1 MSIHTIY
8 KNEKGKQTILDFY
21 ELYLAKLEVNL
32 ERVFVETS
40 FGRTHVLVSGPK
52 DGRPIFIFQGGNCIN
67 PMTLSWFLP
76 LLQNYRVFAPDTIGH
91 PGFSDENRIS
101 ARDES
106 FAYWISELMA
116 HFDIDKSAFVGPSYG
131 AGIILRLAAFMPEK
145 IACSVLVSPAGIQ
158 LGSKLEM
165 IRKILVPLML
175 FKLNGS
181 SEQVNKIANIM
192 SDHSMKE
199 IDKEIIGNIFQY
211 VKLEQEMPKLTEK
224 KELTN
229 YTAPTMVIA
238 GRKDIFFPEER
249 IQQAAFE
256 IIPNLTNY
264 EAFDMGHFP
273 SEEYL
278 IKMNQGIKAFLELH
292 YRGSV

>member
-1 MSIHTIY
+1 MGKHTIY

-40 FGRTHVLVSGPK
+40 FGRSHVLVSGPK

-91 PGFSDENRIS
+91 PGFSDANRIS

-106 FAYWISELMA
+106 FACWISELMG
-116 HFDIDKSAFVGPSYG
+116 HFDIEKSAFVGPSYG

-181 SEQVNKIANIM
+181 SKQMNKIANIM

-224 KELTN
+224 RELVS

-238 GRKDIFFPEER
+238 GNKDVFFPEEK
-249 IQQAAFE
+249 IQKAVKE
-256 IIPNLTNY
+256 ILPNLTNY
-264 EAFDMGHFP
+264 QSFEMGHFP
-273 SEEYL
+273 SQEHLSKINDKIIE
-278 IKMNQGIKAFLELH
+278 FLHLH
-292 YRGSV
+292 YK

>member
-1 MSIHTIY
+1 MSKHTIY

-21 ELYLAKLEVNL
+21 ELYIAKLEVNF

-40 FGRTHVLVSGPK
+40 FGKTHVLVTGPK

-106 FAYWISELMA
+106 FACWISELMG
-116 HFDIDKSAFVGPSYG
+116 HFDIEKSAFVGPSYG
-131 AGIILRLAAFMPEK
+131 AGIILRLAAFMQEK

-181 SEQVNKIANIM
+181 SKQMNKIANIM
-192 SDHSMKE
+192 SDYSMKE

-211 VKLEQEMPKLTEK
+211 VKLEQEMPKLIEK
-224 KELTN
+224 RELVN
-229 YTAPTMVIA
+229 YTAPTMVIS
-238 GRKDIFFPEER
+238 GEKDVFFPRAKDPENSKRNHPKSNKLLFIRYGPLSFTKTPKPNKRQNQR
-249 IQQAAFE
+249 IPAFT
-256 IIPNLTNY
+256 L
-264 EAFDMGHFP
+264 
-273 SEEYL
+273 
-278 IKMNQGIKAFLELH
+278 
-292 YRGSV
+292 

>member
-1 MSIHTIY
+1 M
-8 KNEKGKQTILDFY
+8 
-21 ELYLAKLEVNL
+21 
-32 ERVFVETS
+32 ETS
-40 FGRTHVLVSGPK
+40 FGKTHVLVTGPK

-76 LLQNYRVFAPDTIGH
+76 LLQNYRVFAPDTVGH

-106 FAYWISELMA
+106 FACWISELMG
-116 HFDIDKSAFVGPSYG
+116 HFDIEKSAFVGPSYG

-181 SEQVNKIANIM
+181 SKQMNKIANIM
-192 SDHSMKE
+192 S
-199 IDKEIIGNIFQY
+199 IT
-211 VKLEQEMPKLTEK
+211 V
-224 KELTN
+224 
-229 YTAPTMVIA
+229 
-238 GRKDIFFPEER
+238 
-249 IQQAAFE
+249 
-256 IIPNLTNY
+256 
-264 EAFDMGHFP
+264 
-273 SEEYL
+273 
-278 IKMNQGIKAFLELH
+278 
-292 YRGSV
+292 

>member
-1 MSIHTIY
+1 MSKHTIY

-21 ELYLAKLEVNL
+21 ELYITKLEVNF

-40 FGRTHVLVSGPK
+40 FGKTHVLVTGPK

-106 FAYWISELMA
+106 FACWISELMG
-116 HFDIDKSAFVGPSYG
+116 HFDIEKSAFVGPSYG
-131 AGIILRLAAFMPEK
+131 AGIILRLAAFMQEK

-181 SEQVNKIANIM
+181 SKQMNKIANIM
-192 SDHSMKE
+192 SDYSMKE

-211 VKLEQEMPKLTEK
+211 VKLEQEMPKLIEK
-224 KELTN
+224 RELVN
-229 YTAPTMVIA
+229 YTAPTMVIS
-238 GRKDIFFPEER
+238 GEKDVFFPEQK
-249 IQQAAFE
+249 IQKTAKE

-264 EAFDMGHFP
+264 YSFDMGHFP
-273 SEEYL
+273 SQKHL
-278 IKMNQGIKAFLELH
+278 SQINDKIKEFLHSH
-292 YRGSV
+292 YK

>member
-1 MSIHTIY
+1 MSNHTIY
-8 KNEKGKQTILDFY
+8 KNEKGKRTILDYY
-21 ELYLAKLEVNL
+21 EKYLAELEL
-32 ERVFVETS
+32 DLDRVFVETS
-40 FGRTHVLVSGPK
+40 FGKTHVLVSGPK

-76 LLQNYRVFAPDTIGH
+76 LLENYRIYAPDTVGH
-91 PGFSDENRIS
+91 PGFSEEARIS

-106 FAYWISELMA
+106 FAQWISELMA
-116 HFDIDKSAFVGPSYG
+116 HFHIERSAFVGPSYG

-165 IRKILVPLML
+165 IGKILVPLML
-175 FKLNGS
+175 FKISGS
-181 SEQVNKIANIM
+181 GRQINKIANNM
-192 SDHSMKE
+192 SGHSMKE
-199 IDKEIIGNIFQY
+199 IDKEVLGNIFQY

-224 KELTN
+224 TELVN

-238 GRKDIFFPEER
+238 GQKDVFFPEKK
-249 IQQAAFE
+249 IQKAAKE

-264 EAFDMGHFP
+264 QSLDMGHFP
-273 SEEYL
+273 SQKHLKEINYK
-278 IKMNQGIKAFLELH
+278 IKEFLHLH
-292 YRGSV
+292 YK

>member
-1 MSIHTIY
+1 MGKHTIY

-21 ELYLAKLEVNL
+21 ELYLAKFEVNF

-40 FGRTHVLVSGPK
+40 FGKTHVLVTGPK

-106 FAYWISELMA
+106 FACWISELME
-116 HFDIDKSAFVGPSYG
+116 HFDVEKSAFVGPSYG

-145 IACSVLVSPAGIQ
+145 IACSVLVSPAGIH

-165 IRKILVPLML
+165 IKKILVPLML

-181 SEQVNKIANIM
+181 SKQMNKIANIM

-199 IDKEIIGNIFQY
+199 IDKEIIGNIFQF

-224 KELTN
+224 RELVN
-229 YTAPTMVIA
+229 YTAPTMVIV
-238 GRKDIFFPEER
+238 GHKDVFFPEKE
-249 IQQAAFE
+249 IQKAVKE

-264 EAFDMGHFP
+264 QTFEMGHFP
-273 SEEYL
+273 SQEHLSKINDKITE
-278 IKMNQGIKAFLELH
+278 FLHIH
-292 YRGSV
+292 YK

>member
-1 MSIHTIY
+1 MSKHTIY

-21 ELYLAKLEVNL
+21 ELYIAKLEVNF

-40 FGRTHVLVSGPK
+40 FGKTHVLVTGSK

-106 FAYWISELMA
+106 FACWISELMDQ
-116 HFDIDKSAFVGPSYG
+116 FDIEKSAFVGPSYG

-181 SEQVNKIANIM
+181 SKQMNKIANIM

-211 VKLEQEMPKLTEK
+211 VRLEQEMPKLTEK
-224 KELTN
+224 RELVN

-238 GRKDIFFPEER
+238 GNKDVFFPEEK
-249 IQQAAFE
+249 IQKAVKE
-256 IIPNLTNY
+256 ILPNLTNY
-264 EAFDMGHFP
+264 QSFEMGHFP
-273 SEEYL
+273 SQEHLSKINDKIIE
-278 IKMNQGIKAFLELH
+278 FLHLH
-292 YRGSV
+292 YK